1 MYNRS
6 EIVQITTSLSG
17 GPDFPIRS
25 TCEMVLGRFKYLDNA
40 KSALKGLVTNAKPGT
55 RLAIRY
61 WYTDTDSYLTDDTT
75 VAEVPEFDLI
85 DPFDGVPADTGTV

>member
-25 TCEMVLGRFKYLDNA
+25 TCEMVLGKFKYLDNA
-40 KSALKGLVTNAKPGT
+40 KSALKGLISSARPGT

-61 WYTDTDSYLTDDTT
+61 WYSETDSYLTDDTT
-75 VAEVPEFDLI
+75 VEKPEFDIL